1 MNNKKQKCEFY
12 MNEFLKLDKNE
23 RLPLSLTIH
32 LLLCKDCRTIVRKL
46 TLAEQACK
54 MSMEKTVDSYDP
66 AVASIMK
73 AINSEYK
80 VEEMHPLSLK
90 RWIVSGIV
98 MIIAMLFFGIT
109 DTSNNSQLSLSFYL
123 VFAGIVTAYCA
134 MFVGCNM
141 DFFVK
146 HINRFAQ
153 IQD

>member
-80 VEEMHPLSLK
+80 VEEMHPL
-90 RWIVSGIV
+90 
-98 MIIAMLFFGIT
+98 IT

>member
-1 MNNKKQKCEFY
+1 MNTKNKKCEFY
-12 MNEFLKLDKNE
+12 MNEFLKLDKND

-46 TLAEQACK
+46 TLAEQACRT
-54 MSMEKTVDSYDP
+54 SMEKTADYYDP
-66 AVASIMK
+66 SVSAIMK
-73 AINSEYK
+73 SIIPEYEIK
-80 VEEMHPLSLK
+80 EMPPLSLK
-90 RWIVSGIV
+90 RWIVSGIL

-109 DTSNNSQLSLSFYL
+109 EGASNSQLSLSFYL

-146 HINRFAQ
+146 HINKFAQ
-153 IQD
+153 

>member
-1 MNNKKQKCEFY
+1 
-12 MNEFLKLDKNE
+12 
-23 RLPLSLTIH
+23 
-32 LLLCKDCRTIVRKL
+32 
-46 TLAEQACK
+46 
-54 MSMEKTVDSYDP
+54 MEKTVDSYDP